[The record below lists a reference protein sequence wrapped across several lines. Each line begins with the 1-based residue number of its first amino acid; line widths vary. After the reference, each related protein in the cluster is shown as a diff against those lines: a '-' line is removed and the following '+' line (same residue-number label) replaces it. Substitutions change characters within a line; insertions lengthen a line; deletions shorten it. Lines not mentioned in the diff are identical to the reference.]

1 MWDEQKKD
9 YAKKR
14 NLNPDEVMDYFKA
27 KIPLRKLG
35 TVEDVA
41 KLVKFLLSDDATY
54 ITGQT
59 INLNGGDIMF

>member
-1 MWDEQKKD
+1 MWDQQKKD

-14 NLNPDEVMDYFKA
+14 DLDPDKVMDYFKS

-41 KLVKFLLSDDATY
+41 KLACFLLSDDAGY
-54 ITGQT
+54 ISGQT
-59 INLNGGDIMF
+59 ININGGDIMF